1 MIDLHCHLLPGIDD
15 GSRDVGQSL
24 EMARIAVAEGVT
36 VVACTPHMTPGVYDN
51 EGPDVRARVEAL
63 QAEIDNAGICLQV
76 VAGADVHVAPDLVA
90 RLRSG
95 LALSLNGSRY
105 VLLETPHHVA
115 PPRLEALVFDLM
127 SAGYVPVFTHPERL
141 TWIDRNY
148 DLIKRLFQSGVWMQI
163 TAGSITG
170 RFGVRPRYWAERML
184 DEGIVHV
191 VATDAHDPV
200 HRPPLF
206 GEAYDALTRRVGEAE
221 ANNMVVYR
229 PYGVL
234 NDEAASSLAPPL
246 ALTGGRLV
254 AASGLER
261 PPFWRSVVE
270 MWRGG

>member
-1 MIDLHCHLLPGIDD
+1 LIDLHCHMLPGIDD
-15 GSRDVGQSL
+15 GAKDVGQSL
-24 EMARIAVAEGVT
+24 EMARISAAEGVT

-51 EGPDVRARVEAL
+51 VGPDVRARVQAL
-63 QAEIDNAGICLQV
+63 QEQIDNAGICLQV
-76 VAGADVHVAPDLVA
+76 VAGADVHVAPDLVS

-141 TWIDRNY
+141 TWIDRHY

-170 RFGVRPRYWAERML
+170 RFGERPRYWAERML
-184 DEGIVHV
+184 DEGVVHV

-200 HRPPLF
+200 RRPPLF

-234 NDEAASSLAPPL
+234 QDESVAALPPPL
-246 ALTGGRLV
+246 ASASVAEGG
-254 AASGLER
+254 AHQQ
-261 PPFWRSVVE
+261 PPFWRSVVNL
-270 MWRGG
+270 WRGV